1 MMELMKY
8 FDLISITPT
17 SNDMLKVNYRNA
29 RPRCEMFSNL
39 AIKTP
44 ERRQWCHSGAF
55 IVNFEH
61 ISHHALVFLLLTG
74 WD

>member
-61 ISHHALVFLLLTG
+61 ISHHALVFPLLTG